1 MEGESFTTCSRS
13 SSQDAAAPKTVFL
26 HLAGPLRKERK
37 GVMRY
42 PERRRF
48 WPLNLWVSHVWP
60 PPTEFG
66 LWQSREQRWVPRA
79 TAPSLPSSAR
89 RRKTSRQIEGRR
101 RPRGAGLLPAARR
114 TARGAGSS
122 GAERAAP
129 PRGRHR
135 PAPAPPPRRRPSAS
149 YFYRRSGKA
158 VTSVSGRRRR
168 TRGGPAGGRL
178 QAVGIAM
185 APVLSKDVADIE
197 VPTARGL
204 ARGGRG
210 APPVGP
216 RKAAAAT
223 AGPGKEWHSR
233 KLCLR
238 GRFSGSGG
246 DAEGRGAGARPGPP
260 GEKWAAPRLEG
271 CPLGWDLAV
280 YFGAGLK
287 KSLKGSDGRTTR
299 VGKKWTFHRSAYFS
313 TRLPPHPP
321 LLQTL

>member
-60 PPTEFG
+60 PPTELG

-246 DAEGRGAGARPGPP
+246 GRGRARSRSPAWASGREVGGPAPGGVSFGLGP
-260 GEKWAAPRLEG
+260 GCLLRSGVKEVPERQWRKNH
-271 CPLGWDLAV
+271 
-280 YFGAGLK
+280 
-287 KSLKGSDGRTTR
+287 KSWKEMD
-299 VGKKWTFHRSAYFS
+299 F
-313 TRLPPHPP
+313 P
-321 LLQTL
+321 

>member
-1 MEGESFTTCSRS
+1 
-13 SSQDAAAPKTVFL
+13 
-26 HLAGPLRKERK
+26 
-37 GVMRY
+37 
-42 PERRRF
+42 
-48 WPLNLWVSHVWP
+48 
-60 PPTEFG
+60 
-66 LWQSREQRWVPRA
+66 
-79 TAPSLPSSAR
+79 
-89 RRKTSRQIEGRR
+89 
-101 RPRGAGLLPAARR
+101 
-114 TARGAGSS
+114 
-122 GAERAAP
+122 
-129 PRGRHR
+129 
-135 PAPAPPPRRRPSAS
+135 
-149 YFYRRSGKA
+149 
-158 VTSVSGRRRR
+158 
-168 TRGGPAGGRL
+168 
-178 QAVGIAM
+178 M

-299 VGKKWTFHRSAYFS
+299 VGKKWTFLFLYPSTPAPSPFANPVSVSRLGTPVCSPHLQSLNSEYLQRWSIEIKRFCVSVIAVPASRSIAYENNLTQGRMGEGIENVKNAVPDRKS
-313 TRLPPHPP
+313 VV
-321 LLQTL
+321 